1 MKKICLV
8 LVAVFMTL
16 LVSGC
21 GKERKLTCIQ
31 TPDGVNIEFNIGF
44 KGKTIKTMDFNY
56 DYDISSLSDKDKESV
71 KKQDFCVQVKE
82 AMKDYEKAFT
92 NCKSNVVKDHL
103 KVAAVL
109 DINKIAK
116 NALQK
121 MTSVENAKT
130 ELEKQGYSCTIK

>member
-1 MKKICLV
+1 MKKAGLV
-8 LVAVFMTL
+8 LTVALMTL
-16 LVSGC
+16 LISGC
-21 GKERKLTCIQ
+21 GKTQKLSCVQ
-31 TPDGVNIEFNIGF
+31 SPEGVNIEFNIGF
-44 KGKTIKTMDFNY
+44 KGKTIQTMDFNY
-56 DYDISSLSDKDKESV
+56 DYDISALSDNDKESV

-82 AMKDYEKAFT
+82 AMKDYKDAFT

-103 KVAAVL
+103 TVSAIL

-121 MTSVENAKT
+121 MTSIENAKT